1 MSVVLYSTN
10 CPKCKML
17 ESRLNKF
24 IEFDV
29 VTDNDKILEVAKQY
43 NLKSAPILVI
53 DDKAYTFEQAM
64 KIINDL
70 GMQRK

>member
-1 MSVVLYSTN
+1 
-10 CPKCKML
+10 ML
-17 ESRLNKF
+17 ESRLNEF

-64 KIINDL
+64 KIINYL
-70 GMQRK
+70 GM